1 MVTLNCTLKLSK
13 RLPYSTVD
21 ITLPTT
27 NRLGDWCAN
36 SFNIGRNPYILVTNE
51 RTLLSVVLSLKE
63 SATFWPRFVLSLQLL
78 FKAIGLSEKNLQ
90 KELQAY
96 GQVQMTRKTNRHTL
110 GSMNEFIDLVRARF
124 EIDGDRSLEDICCHL
139 SEVPCGPLK
148 YGLPKETVRQILS
161 AATREQ

>member
-36 SFNIGRNPYILVTNE
+36 SFNIGRYPYILMTNE
-51 RTLLSVVLSLKE
+51 RTLLSVVIPFKE
-63 SATFWPRFVLSLQLL
+63 SATIWPRFVLSLQSL
-78 FKAIGLSEKNLQ
+78 FKTVGLSDIVIQ

-110 GSMNEFIDLVRARF
+110 GSMNDFVFQVQSRF
-124 EIDGDRSLEDICCHL
+124 QIDGNPSLHTIDHEL

-148 YGLPKETVRQILS
+148 YARPKETVRQVLL
-161 AATREQ
+161 ATTPK